1 MARCASGMPAPAA
14 SAVGDLTRF
23 SGAPPMSERNTV
35 VRSLHDLGLA
45 AWFGGSL
52 AGAVGFNGA
61 AADVPDE
68 KLRLRVA
75 NAAWARWTPVN
86 LVGIGAHLVGG
97 AGILYANRDRVAAQQ
112 GVGTSTVAKA
122 ALTGAALAVTG
133 YSRVLGKKLEKAD
146 GEPVE
151 GGTDPSAA
159 TSPDVAKVQR
169 QLKVCQWLVPGVDR
183 WDLRFSMPCM
193 ASSSGRTSR
202 CREFWRSRHSS
213 GRPSRGVAGYFCR
226 RPRPPQRSGRSD
238 VRPRSTSS
246 PRRRNGPDPVRRCRA
261 HCRPGTATMQ
271 RLTLAL
277 WKVGDCAGGPRPVN
291 RLLPASQ
298 RYNAGCHGGRGPSSS
313 SSEVSNSTLIV
324 SASRYC

>member
-1 MARCASGMPAPAA
+1 
-14 SAVGDLTRF
+14 
-23 SGAPPMSERNTV
+23 MSERNTV

-86 LVGIGAHLVGG
+86 LVGIAAHLVGG
-97 AGILYANRDRVAAQQ
+97 AGILYANRDRVAAQE
-112 GVGTSTVAKA
+112 GVGTSTIAKA

-151 GGTDPSAA
+151 GGTDPSPV

-169 QLKVCQWLVPGVDR
+169 QLKVCQWLVPGLTAGIEVLNALHGEQQR
-183 WDLRFSMPCM
+183 PNQQVPGIVGKPAQLGQALATGRRALVPAASAAAALR
-193 ASSSGRTSR
+193 A
-202 CREFWRSRHSS
+202 
-213 GRPSRGVAGYFCR
+213 AR
-226 RPRPPQRSGRSD
+226 RP
-238 VRPRSTSS
+238 TA
-246 PRRRNGPDPVRRCRA
+246 PDE
-261 HCRPGTATMQ
+261 Q
-271 RLTLAL
+271 
-277 WKVGDCAGGPRPVN
+277 
-291 RLLPASQ
+291 PAQSVQ
-298 RYNAGCHGGRGPSSS
+298 SAQSEPS
-313 SSEVSNSTLIV
+313 
-324 SASRYC
+324 